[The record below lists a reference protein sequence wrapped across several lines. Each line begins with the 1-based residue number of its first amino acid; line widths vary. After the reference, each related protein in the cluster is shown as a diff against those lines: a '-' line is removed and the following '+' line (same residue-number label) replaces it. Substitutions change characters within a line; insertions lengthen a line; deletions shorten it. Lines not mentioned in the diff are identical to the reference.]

1 MDTQKQILVRYTEW
15 ILKWRY
21 LVILLS
27 LVLVG
32 VIGSG
37 APNLMPFSND
47 YRVFFSKENPQ
58 LNAFENMQNTYT
70 KDDNVLFVISPQN
83 GNVFTPENLAAVQAI
98 TEQAWQIPHSI
109 RVDSVTNFQ
118 HTYAEE
124 DDLIVDDLVTETT
137 SLSAED
143 LQRIKA
149 IALKEPMLA
158 QRLISADGAHTGVNI
173 TIQLPGV
180 DQMKENPQTVA
191 YSRDMLAKFK
201 ADYPD
206 IDFRLAGM
214 AMMNNAFPEASQA
227 DGQTLI
233 PMAFAVIIVVLLF
246 LLKGI
251 SGTIATVIL
260 VLFSIVIGM
269 GAGGHFG
276 IKLTPPSASAPI
288 IILTI
293 AIAGA
298 VHLLVTML
306 QEIHRG
312 MSKHDA
318 IVESMRVNFMPI
330 FLTSVT
336 TALGFLSLNS
346 SDAPPFADLG
356 NMSTFGVIG
365 AFILTVTFLPA
376 IMFILPIK
384 AKHFVSGTDIME
396 KLGNFVVEKRR
407 TLLTS
412 LSVMVIIFVAM
423 IPQNSLNDVFVNYFD
438 ESVEFRRDTDF
449 TTQNLTGTYTIGYS
463 LNSGE
468 KEGVSRPEFLAQV
481 EDFANWYRQQPEALH
496 VSTITDTF
504 KRLNKNMH
512 GDDEAYYRLP
522 DSRELGA
529 QYLLLY
535 EMSLPYGLDLNNQID
550 VAKQATKVNIVLKT
564 VSSNELLELEQRANN
579 WMQENTP
586 ELVTEGASPA
596 IMFAHIGKRNIISM
610 ITGTTFA
617 LVLISLIL
625 IIALRSVKYGLISL
639 VPNLFPA
646 GVAFGIWGLIV
657 GEVGLALSVVTA
669 MTLGIVVDDT
679 VHFISKYMRARKE
692 KGLDSEAAVRYAFK
706 NVGVA
711 LWVTSLV
718 LIAGFMILAQS
729 SFELNAGMGLMT
741 SIIIGIALILDFLL
755 LPPILMAIDSKNKS
769 KTA

>member
-1 MDTQKQILVRYTEW
+1 MLIRYTEW

-21 LVILLS
+21 IVIILALVA
-27 LVLVG
+27 VG

-37 APNLMPFSND
+37 APKLMPFSND
-47 YRVFFSKENPQ
+47 YRVFFSDDNPQ

-70 KDDNVLFVISPQN
+70 KDDNVMFVVSPQD
-83 GNVFTPENLAAVQAI
+83 GNIFTPETLAAIQSI
-98 TEQAWQIPHSI
+98 TDEAWQIPHSI

-124 DDLIVDDLVTETT
+124 DDLIVDDLVLDTET
-137 SLSAED
+137 LSTED
-143 LQRIKA
+143 LSYIKKV
-149 IALKEPMLA
+149 ALKEPQLA
-158 QRLISADGAHTGVNI
+158 KRLVATDAGHTGINV

-180 DQMKENPQTVA
+180 DQMTENPATVA
-191 YSRDMLAKFK
+191 YARKMLAEAK
-201 ADYPD
+201 AKYPE

-214 AMMNNAFPEASQA
+214 AMMNNAFPEASQN

-233 PMAFAVIIVVLLF
+233 PMAFGVIIVVLLL
-246 LLKGI
+246 LLKGF
-251 SGTIATVIL
+251 SGTAATVIL
-260 VLFSIVIGM
+260 VICSIVIGM
-269 GAGGHFG
+269 GMGGHTG

-318 IVESMRVNFMPI
+318 IVESMRVNFTPI
-330 FLTSVT
+330 FLTSIT

-346 SDAPPFADLG
+346 SDAPPFGDLG
-356 NMSTFGVIG
+356 NMSTYGVLG
-365 AFILTVTFLPA
+365 AFILTITFLPA

-384 AKHFVSGTDIME
+384 AKHFVAGTSVME
-396 KLGNFVVEKRR
+396 KLGNFVVEKRKV
-407 TLLTS
+407 LLTS
-412 LSVMVIIFVAM
+412 FTLLVLFLVAM
-423 IPQNSLNDVFVNYFD
+423 IPQNKLNDVFVNYFD
-438 ESVEFRRDTDF
+438 ESVEFRQDTDF
-449 TTQNLTGTYTIGYS
+449 TTENLTGTYTVAYS
-463 LNSGE
+463 LDSGE
-468 KEGVSRPEFLAQV
+468 KEGVSRPEFLTQV
-481 EDFANWYRQQPEALH
+481 EKFADWYKQQPETIH
-496 VSTITDTF
+496 VSSITDTF

-512 GDDEAYYRLP
+512 GDDEAFYKLP
-522 DSRELGA
+522 DSRELAA

-550 VAKQATKVNIVLKT
+550 VAKRATKVNVVLET
-564 VSSNELLELEQRANN
+564 ISSNEILSLEQRANDWLKQN
-579 WMQENTP
+579 AP
-586 ELVTEGASPA
+586 ELVTEGASPS

-610 ITGTTFA
+610 LTGTTVA

-625 IIALRSVKYGLISL
+625 ILALRSLKYGLITL
-639 VPNLFPA
+639 MPNLFPA
-646 GVAFGIWGLIV
+646 AAAFGIWGLVV
-657 GEVGLALSVVTA
+657 GEVGLALSIVTA

-679 VHFISKYMRARKE
+679 VHFMSKYIRARKE
-692 KGLDSEAAVRYAFK
+692 KGLDSEQAVRYAFN

-718 LIAGFMILAQS
+718 LISGFMILAQS
-729 SFELNAGMGLMT
+729 TFELNAGMGLMT

-755 LPPILMAIDSKNKS
+755 LPPLLMAIDGKNKS
-769 KTA
+769 SNVKSA